1 MPGTLYLIPN
11 TLGTTEAAP
20 GALNHIIPTNVQAL
34 TARLDYFVAE
44 NAKTAR
50 GFLKL
55 IAIDHPLAKPLQE
68 IEIAE
73 LNVNTPP
80 AALTGLL
87 APLLAGRDCGLVS
100 EAGVPAVA
108 DPGADLVRL
117 AHQHGITVKPLVGP
131 SSLLLAVMASGLNG
145 QSFAFN
151 GYLPT
156 DAALRTKR
164 IKELEQRSSSREAD
178 PVADRDAI
186 SQRRHA
192 RGAGGRLPAGDA
204 DLRRDRP
211 ELADGI
217 DPHAERGEVEGIAGG
232 GQGARLPQEADRVSV
247 LGIASHCG
255 NRKRFPQHVI
265 PRRRESMLS
274 ARNRWHPYSTQRL
287 TPSRERRAEGSD
299 IASGLP
305 GPAR

>member
-11 TLGTTEAAP
+11 TLGPLDAAP
-20 GALNHIIPTNVQAL
+20 GCLNSLLPTQVQAL
-34 TARLDYFVAE
+34 TSSLDYFVAE

-50 GFLKL
+50 AFLKL

-73 LNVNTPP
+73 LNVNTPA
-80 AALTGLL
+80 AALTQLL
-87 APLLAGRDCGLVS
+87 APLLAGRDAGLVS

-117 AHQHGITVKPLVGP
+117 AHQHGIAVRPLVGP

-164 IKELEQRSSSREAD
+164 IRELETRSRGERQTQLFIETPYRNGVMLEAL
-178 PVADRDAI
+178 VAGCQPGTLVCVATDL
-186 SQRRHA
+186 S
-192 RGAGGRLPAGDA
+192 LPSESVRTMTAAKWKAALAGDKGP
-204 DLRRDRP
+204 DFHKKPTVFL
-211 ELADGI
+211 LL
-217 DPHAERGEVEGIAGG
+217 
-232 GQGARLPQEADRVSV
+232 GQ
-247 LGIASHCG
+247 
-255 NRKRFPQHVI
+255 
-265 PRRRESMLS
+265 
-274 ARNRWHPYSTQRL
+274 
-287 TPSRERRAEGSD
+287 
-299 IASGLP
+299 
-305 GPAR
+305 